1 MYDTL
6 MHKTV
11 RWPMNKYLVKATP
24 LNQEAL
30 LREHPLNK
38 EMTHIHRSECNKG
51 LFSHR
56 GAKRD
61 GIAVLT
67 I

>member
-1 MYDTL
+1 MY
-6 MHKTV
+6 KTV
-11 RWPMNKYLVKATP
+11 RWPMDKYLVKAKP

-38 EMTHIHRSECNKG
+38 EMTLIQRSECNKV

-56 GAKRD
+56 GAKHD
-61 GIAVLT
+61 GIPVLT